1 MEYPIAMYAII
12 GAAILLDIATGISQ
26 AVFNRTLDSKILRAG
41 MFHKLSYLFAVVL
54 ALFLEYACQ
63 YFELGFECKV
73 FIPLAVYIVVT
84 EVISVLENITKMNPD
99 LIDSP
104 IFKLLSTTQNRR
116 KEDENNARN

>member
-41 MFHKLSYLFAVVL
+41 MFHKLSYLFAVAL
-54 ALFLEYACQ
+54 ALFLEYACG
-63 YFELGFECKV
+63 YLDLGFECKV

-84 EVISVLENITKMNPD
+84 EVISVLENIAKLNPE
-99 LIDSP
+99 LRESP
-104 IFKLLSTTQNRR
+104 IFKLLSTAQNRR
-116 KEDENNARN
+116 AEDKDA